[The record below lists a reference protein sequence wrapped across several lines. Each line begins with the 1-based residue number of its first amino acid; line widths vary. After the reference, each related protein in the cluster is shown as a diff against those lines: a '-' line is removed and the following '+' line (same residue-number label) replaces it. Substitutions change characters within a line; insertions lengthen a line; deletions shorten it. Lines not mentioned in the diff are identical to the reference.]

1 MKYNVNANEF
11 CPDDCP
17 YCEIETQSYGGV
29 VYGTKYMPIYVE
41 TNCAHKR
48 RCENA
53 YKLREKQE
61 KENYAK
67 IVESLFDAH
76 LITCGGCP
84 AKPICDMD
92 ENGIKSCKEHLQNWI
107 ESIINE
113 EAENE

>member
-17 YCEIETQSYGGV
+17 YCELETQSHGGA
-29 VYGTKYMPIYVE
+29 VYGTKYMPLYVE
-41 TNCAHKR
+41 TSCKHKW

-67 IVESLFDAH
+67 IVESLRVAH
-76 LITCGGCP
+76 LGVCGGCP
-84 AKPICDMD
+84 ARAICDTD
-92 ENGIKSCKEHLQNWI
+92 ENGSKSCGEYLKDWI

-113 EAENE
+113 EEKE